1 MQTMSNH
8 KTEIKTMMS
17 NHKTEI
23 KTILNN
29 QNTEIQTIKNQM
41 SKIISMLEKPG
52 VPDTATPIT
61 ATTEASRTTLTTN
74 TTPECSVRAAGIEN
88 SAIIEDHQLTSSSH
102 HPGSNYEPRL
112 GRLHLT
118 TRYGWVMNYPYR
130 VGEWLQVDLE
140 SNRRIFGV
148 ATQGYRGSRVSST
161 CCYTTTYGIHFKLDG
176 QQTFETYTDDK
187 GNAKTFNGNVDN
199 DSVAKNNF
207 EVPFTARYIRILP
220 QKWQLNPTLRWE
232 LYVC

>member
-1 MQTMSNH
+1 
-8 KTEIKTMMS
+8 MMS

-29 QNTEIQTIKNQM
+29 QNTEITTIKNQM
-41 SKIISMLEKPG
+41 SKIISMLEKPECSS
-52 VPDTATPIT
+52 
-61 ATTEASRTTLTTN
+61 TEAVPT
-74 TTPECSVRAAGIEN
+74 EAVSVRAAGIED
-88 SAIIEDHQLTSSSH
+88 SAIIDERQLTASSIY
-102 HPGSNYEPRL
+102 PYSNYKPRN
-112 GRLHLT
+112 GRLHST
-118 TRYGWVMNYPYR
+118 TGTGWVMSPPYR

-148 ATQGYRGSRVSST
+148 ATQGHGSRT

-176 QQTFETYTDDK
+176 QQSFETYTDDK

-199 DSVAKNNF
+199 DSVVKNNF

-220 QKWQLNPTLRWE
+220 QSFQGNPSLRWE